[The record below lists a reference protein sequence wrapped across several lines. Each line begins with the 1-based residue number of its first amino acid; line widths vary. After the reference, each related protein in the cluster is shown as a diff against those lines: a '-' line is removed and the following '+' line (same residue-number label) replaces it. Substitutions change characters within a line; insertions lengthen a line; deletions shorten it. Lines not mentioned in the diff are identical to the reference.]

1 MTSISTALIPCRPA
15 PLLITEEVVK
25 RMRQGSVIVDLAAAT
40 GGNCPLTE
48 ADEAVVR
55 HGVILVGH
63 TNFPSMMP
71 SDASAFYAKN
81 IANLLDI
88 MLDRSGEEIAL
99 KDLEQDEITREA
111 QLRPQA

>member
-1 MTSISTALIPCRPA
+1 VLV
-15 PLLITEEVVK
+15 TEEVVK
-25 RMRQGSVIVDLAAAT
+25 RMRAGSVIVDLAAAN

-48 ADEAVVR
+48 AGRVVSK

-63 TNFPSMMP
+63 TNYPSMMA

-88 MLDRSGEEIAL
+88 MLDRSGETPVL
-99 KDLEQDEITREA
+99 KDLDADEITEAA
-111 QLRPQA
+111 QLRVAEA